1 MATERPQIAAGTAR
15 TPLIWANASLSEQ
28 LYVRGEAVASVPR
41 AGILIAVASAALS
54 ASVAIGLLLAVATA
68 LASIV
73 GFLYKH
79 RGAIE
84 RPAVAWRRPVWSS
97 LMLFRSRWYT
107 LGVLIAMAGWALHVG
122 ALALAPISLVQAT
135 IAGGLVMLTAVADRF
150 FAHQVTRREWIGVAL
165 AAAGLAF
172 LAATL
177 EGAADSAHADYDP
190 FTLGVFIAVVA
201 ASGFAV
207 AVAGRSG
214 PRAGVLFGASAGL
227 LWAASDTSIKALSGD
242 LGEASWLAIG
252 LHPLAALILVA
263 SLAGLLVS
271 ARSLQLGPAV
281 PVIAVTSVA
290 ANTLTIAAGPIVF
303 SDPLPDETLG
313 MMLRVLAF
321 ALVISA
327 AALTPPPLRAEAR
340 LP

>member
-1 MATERPQIAAGTAR
+1 L
-15 TPLIWANASLSEQ
+15 PL
-28 LYVRGEAVASVPR
+28 
-41 AGILIAVASAALS
+41 AVASAPLS

-84 RPAVAWRRPVWSS
+84 RPDVEWRRPIWSS

-107 LGVLIAMAGWALHVG
+107 LGIVVAMGGWGLHVG

-165 AAAGLAF
+165 AAVGLAF

-177 EGAADSAHADYDP
+177 EGSADSAQSDYDST
-190 FTLGVFIAVVA
+190 TLAIFVAIVA
-201 ASGFAV
+201 ALGV
-207 AVAGRSG
+207 AVAITGRSG
-214 PRAGVLFGASAGL
+214 RRAGVLFGASAGL

-242 LGEASWLAIG
+242 LGEASWTAIVFD
-252 LHPLAALILVA
+252 PLAAVIATA
-263 SLAGLLVS
+263 SFAGLLVS
-271 ARSLQLGPAV
+271 ARSLQLGPVV

-303 SDPLPDETLG
+303 SDPMPDETLG
-313 MMLRVLAF
+313 VLIRILAF

-327 AALTPPPLRAEAR
+327 AALTPPPLEAEAK